1 MKKSQIA
8 LYYVTCPSSKVA
20 ESLAKETLN
29 KKLSACAN
37 IIPNMKSLYFWKG
50 KIESSKEC
58 LLLLKS
64 KKTLASKLE
73 KFILSKH
80 PYKCVCLLEI
90 DISKSHLT
98 YEKWLLE
105 NL

>member
-1 MKKSQIA
+1 MA

-20 ESLAKETLN
+20 EFLAKESLK

-37 IIPNMKSLYFWKG
+37 IIPNMKSFYLWKG
-50 KIESSKEC
+50 NIESSKEC
-58 LLLLKS
+58 ILILKS
-64 KKTLASKLE
+64 RKTLAKKLE

-80 PYKCVCLLEI
+80 PYECVCILKI
-90 DISKSHLT
+90 NVSKSHIA